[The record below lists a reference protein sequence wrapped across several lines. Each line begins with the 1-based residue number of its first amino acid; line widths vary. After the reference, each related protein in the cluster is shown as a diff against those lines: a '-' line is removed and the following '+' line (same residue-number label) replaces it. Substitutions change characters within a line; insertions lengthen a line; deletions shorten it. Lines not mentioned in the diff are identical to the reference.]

1 MAYQVLARKWR
12 PQRFDDVVGQ
22 RGVTQ
27 TLRNAIARERVAQ
40 AFVFAGPR
48 GVGKTTTARILARA
62 LNCVEGPT
70 ADPCGECDVCREV
83 AEGRDID
90 VLEIDAATHTQVD
103 NVREVIISGLSIA
116 PVRDR
121 HKIFII
127 DEVHQLSSSSFNALL
142 KSVEEPPPHVVFI
155 MATTLLDK
163 IPDTILSRS
172 QVFEFRTI
180 GTAAIAEQLRKIVE
194 TEKVAVDE
202 AGLALIARAAGGS
215 MRDAQSALD
224 QVIAFAGESIGAGEV
239 SAVLGLVARDAVLD
253 VAETVA
259 AEAAD
264 GVFDLAGRFVEAGY
278 DLRSVCRELARLVR
292 DLMVLKVDARR
303 IADPEIAADAE
314 RERLQALADRFSR
327 EDLLRGFDVLSRAE
341 LDIRNATQPRYHFE
355 MAMLRWI
362 HLRRLVPLTELLDG
376 AGRLD
381 PARPAAGGTG
391 RPGQGGPPGRQA
403 AAPGAR
409 RPLAPARSSPPRG
422 RPAGEARRTAGPA
435 SAPSGPAAGSPASR
449 RRSAPRLRRPRP
461 RGPRPSASS
470 PTRETARPAPVASP
484 PAPAAGSA
492 AGLKERFLVEL
503 QRKRRFFHGTVAA
516 QARDIE
522 VEDGRITFVFT
533 TAQRTLAQQVE
544 NARGWIEPLAAEV
557 AGRKTA
563 VVVRQVA
570 GAEASGAGAAAGGMA
585 TGADLRQP
593 ALTASPPEPPPPSDL
608 EPPGESEPP
617 VDLGPP
623 VDVEPS
629 ALGSPVRS
637 GPSAHPV
644 ASPVQPGPPAHSPA
658 VSPGSP
664 VQSAFLPSAAG
675 PSADSSSAP
684 LGSPVQPDSPPSS
697 ASAPLGS
704 PVQPDSRGVVCVR
717 AAGVTGAARLPAASA
732 SAPLGRPVQPDSP
745 PPSGR
750 AAGASRGVVCAAGV
764 TGAARL
770 PAAAVVVCAAGVSR
784 AARLIAV
791 GRAVGGV
798 HAAGVAGAV
807 RGHVAVRAARRA
819 RARVPG
825 VADEARTCG
834 TGRRP
839 ARAGAGGSRGAD
851 HARRV
856 PGRDQGSRRD
866 VTAMNI
872 QKMMQQAQQMQ
883 ENLQKQL
890 REATVEATAGGGM
903 VTVVMNGVKEI
914 QRLRIDPEVVSPDD
928 VEMLQDLIVAAVSDA
943 QRRADELAS
952 QRMGGMMGGLK
963 IPGLS

>member
-70 ADPCGECDVCREV
+70 ADPCGECDACREV

-194 TEKVAVDE
+194 AEQVAVDDP
-202 AGLALIARAAGGS
+202 GLALIARAAGGS

-264 GVFDLAGRFVEAGY
+264 RVFDLAGRFVEAGY

-303 IADPEIAADAE
+303 IADPEIAAEAE

-362 HLRRLVPLTELLDG
+362 HLRRLVPLTELLGG
-376 AGRLD
+376 AGGPV
-381 PARPAAGGTG
+381 PARPAAAG
-391 RPGQGGPPGRQA
+391 RPGQGGPPARKA
-403 AAPGAR
+403 AATAAR
-409 RPLAPARSSPPRG
+409 RPSASARSSPPRA
-422 RPAGEARRTAGPA
+422 RPAGEARRTSVPA
-435 SAPSGPAAGSPASR
+435 SAPSGPAADSPVSPPVSATASPAA
-449 RRSAPRLRRPRP
+449 SAPAPAA
-461 RGPRPSASS
+461 SA
-470 PTRETARPAPVASP
+470 
-484 PAPAAGSA
+484 PAPAAGSP
-492 AGLKERFLVEL
+492 AGLKERFLAEL

-533 TAQRTLAQQVE
+533 IAQRTLAQQVE

-563 VVVRQVA
+563 VAVRQVA
-570 GAEASGAGAAAGGMA
+570 GPDASGAGTAAGGRA
-585 TGADLRQP
+585 NGPDLRQP

-608 EPPGESEPP
+608 EPPGESAPP
-617 VDLGPP
+617 VDLGRA

-637 GPSAHPV
+637 EPSAHPV
-644 ASPVQPGPPAHSPA
+644 ASPVQPGPPADPPA
-658 VSPGSP
+658 VSLGSP
-664 VQSAFLPSAAG
+664 VQSAFLPSAAE

-684 LGSPVQPDSPPSS
+684 LGSPVQSEAPSP
-697 ASAPLGS
+697 SAPRGGRERGS
-704 PVQPDSRGVVCVR
+704 PVSPTKPGP
-717 AAGVTGAARLPAASA
+717 AARGPGKADDLLAQALEDPA
-732 SAPLGRPVQPDSP
+732 VQTMLD
-745 PPSGR
+745 
-750 AAGASRGVVCAAGV
+750 VF
-764 TGAARL
+764 
-770 PAAAVVVCAAGVSR
+770 PAE
-784 AARLIAV
+784 I
-791 GRAVGGV
+791 
-798 HAAGVAGAV
+798 
-807 RGHVAVRAARRA
+807 
-819 RARVPG
+819 
-825 VADEARTCG
+825 
-834 TGRRP
+834 
-839 ARAGAGGSRGAD
+839 
-851 HARRV
+851 
-856 PGRDQGSRRD
+856 
-866 VTAMNI
+866 
-872 QKMMQQAQQMQ
+872 
-883 ENLQKQL
+883 
-890 REATVEATAGGGM
+890 
-903 VTVVMNGVKEI
+903 KEI
-914 QRLRIDPEVVSPDD
+914 E
-928 VEMLQDLIVAAVSDA
+928 EM
-943 QRRADELAS
+943 
-952 QRMGGMMGGLK
+952 
-963 IPGLS
+963 

>member
-12 PQRFDDVVGQ
+12 PQRFGDVVGQ

-70 ADPCGECDVCREV
+70 ADPCGECDACREV

-121 HKIFII
+121 HKVFII

-224 QVIAFAGESIGAGEV
+224 QVIAFAGESIGAAEV

-422 RPAGEARRTAGPA
+422 RPAGEARRTAGSA
-435 SAPSGPAAGSPASR
+435 SAPSGPAAGSPASAPVR
-449 RRSAPRLRRPRP
+449 AAAASPAAARPAPSASSPAPVRSA
-461 RGPRPSASS
+461 PSASS
-470 PTRETARPAPVASP
+470 PTRETARSAPVASP

-563 VVVRQVA
+563 VGCPA
-570 GAEASGAGAAAGGMA
+570 GRGGR
-585 TGADLRQP
+585 GLR
-593 ALTASPPEPPPPSDL
+593 SREP
-608 EPPGESEPP
+608 
-617 VDLGPP
+617 
-623 VDVEPS
+623 
-629 ALGSPVRS
+629 R
-637 GPSAHPV
+637 
-644 ASPVQPGPPAHSPA
+644 
-658 VSPGSP
+658 
-664 VQSAFLPSAAG
+664 
-675 PSADSSSAP
+675 
-684 LGSPVQPDSPPSS
+684 
-697 ASAPLGS
+697 
-704 PVQPDSRGVVCVR
+704 
-717 AAGVTGAARLPAASA
+717 PAAW
-732 SAPLGRPVQPDSP
+732 RP
-745 PPSGR
+745 
-750 AAGASRGVVCAAGV
+750 
-764 TGAARL
+764 
-770 PAAAVVVCAAGVSR
+770 
-784 AARLIAV
+784 
-791 GRAVGGV
+791 
-798 HAAGVAGAV
+798 
-807 RGHVAVRAARRA
+807 
-819 RARVPG
+819 
-825 VADEARTCG
+825 ERTCVN
-834 TGRRP
+834 RP
-839 ARAGAGGSRGAD
+839 
-851 HARRV
+851 
-856 PGRDQGSRRD
+856 
-866 VTAMNI
+866 
-872 QKMMQQAQQMQ
+872 
-883 ENLQKQL
+883 
-890 REATVEATAGGGM
+890 
-903 VTVVMNGVKEI
+903 
-914 QRLRIDPEVVSPDD
+914 
-928 VEMLQDLIVAAVSDA
+928 
-943 QRRADELAS
+943 
-952 QRMGGMMGGLK
+952 
-963 IPGLS
+963 

>member
-62 LNCVEGPT
+62 LNCVEGAT
-70 ADPCGECDVCREV
+70 ADPCGECDACREV

-194 TEKVAVDE
+194 TERVAVDD
-202 AGLALIARAAGGS
+202 AGLTLIARTAAGS
-215 MRDAQSALD
+215 MRDALSALD
-224 QVIAFAGESIGAGEV
+224 QVIAFAGESIGAGDV

-362 HLRRLVPLTELLDG
+362 HLRRLVPLTELLGG
-376 AGRLD
+376 AGRLE
-381 PARPAAGGTG
+381 PAPPAGGPAG

-403 AAPGAR
+403 GAPAAR
-409 RPLAPARSSPPRG
+409 RPSASAGSSPPRG
-422 RPAGEARRTAGPA
+422 RPAGEARRTAVPA
-435 SAPSGPAAGSPASR
+435 SAPSGPSAGPAAGSRVSQRVRAAAVPPETAPAAPAAS
-449 RRSAPRLRRPRP
+449 SAA
-461 RGPRPSASS
+461 PSASS
-470 PTRETARPAPVASP
+470 

-492 AGLKERFLVEL
+492 GGLKERFLAEL
-503 QRKRRFFHGTVAA
+503 QRKKKFFHGTVAA

-522 VEDGRITFVFT
+522 VEDGRMTFVFA

-544 NARGWIEPLAAEV
+544 KARGWLEPLAAEV

-563 VVVRQVA
+563 VAVRQVA
-570 GAEASGAGAAAGGMA
+570 GPDASGAGAASGGTA
-585 TGADLRQP
+585 TGPDLRQP
-593 ALTASPPEPPPPSDL
+593 ALTASPPEPPPPSDF
-608 EPPGESEPP
+608 EPPGISEPP

-629 ALGSPVRS
+629 ALGSPVGS
-637 GPSAHPV
+637 EPSAHPV
-644 ASPVQPGPPAHSPA
+644 ASPVQPGAPADPPA
-658 VSPGSP
+658 VSLGSP
-664 VQSAFLPSAAG
+664 VQSAFLPPAAE
-675 PSADSSSAP
+675 PSADSAFAPLGSPVQSDSPPSAEPAAASAPLGSPVQPDSPPSEPSAASAPLGPPAQPDSPPPAASTPMGPPAQSDSPPAAEPPASSAP
-684 LGSPVQPDSPPSS
+684 LGSPVQPDSPPAAEPPASSAPLGSPVQPESRPSAEPSADS

-704 PVQPDSRGVVCVR
+704 PVHSEAPSPSSPRGGRERGPSVSSAKPGPPAPGPDQ
-717 AAGVTGAARLPAASA
+717 ADDLLAQALADPA
-732 SAPLGRPVQPDSP
+732 VQTMLD
-745 PPSGR
+745 
-750 AAGASRGVVCAAGV
+750 VF
-764 TGAARL
+764 
-770 PAAAVVVCAAGVSR
+770 PAE
-784 AARLIAV
+784 IK
-791 GRAVGGV
+791 
-798 HAAGVAGAV
+798 
-807 RGHVAVRAARRA
+807 
-819 RARVPG
+819 
-825 VADEARTCG
+825 E
-834 TGRRP
+834 
-839 ARAGAGGSRGAD
+839 
-851 HARRV
+851 
-856 PGRDQGSRRD
+856 
-866 VTAMNI
+866 
-872 QKMMQQAQQMQ
+872 
-883 ENLQKQL
+883 
-890 REATVEATAGGGM
+890 VE
-903 VTVVMNGVKEI
+903 
-914 QRLRIDPEVVSPDD
+914 
-928 VEMLQDLIVAAVSDA
+928 EM
-943 QRRADELAS
+943 
-952 QRMGGMMGGLK
+952 
-963 IPGLS
+963 

>member
-70 ADPCGECDVCREV
+70 ANPCGECDACREV

-194 TEKVAVDE
+194 TEHVAVDD
-202 AGLALIARAAGGS
+202 AGLALIARTAAGS

-224 QVIAFAGESIGAGEV
+224 QVIAFAGESIGADEV

-314 RERLQALADRFSR
+314 RERLQALVDRFSR

-362 HLRRLVPLTELLDG
+362 HLRRLVPLTELLGG

-381 PARPAAGGTG
+381 PAPPAAGAAG
-391 RPGQGGPPGRQA
+391 RVGQGGPRGRQA
-403 AAPGAR
+403 SAPAAR
-409 RPLAPARSSPPRG
+409 RSSASAGSSPPRG
-422 RPAGEARRTAGPA
+422 RPAGEVRRTAVPA
-435 SAPSGPAAGSPASR
+435 SAPSGPSAGSRVSPPVRAAAA
-449 RRSAPRLRRPRP
+449 AP
-461 RGPRPSASS
+461 PS
-470 PTRETARPAPVASP
+470 PAPVASS
-484 PAPAAGSA
+484 PAPAAFSPAPAAFSPAPAASSPAAAASSPAAAAASSPAAAASSPTPAAGSA
-492 AGLKERFLVEL
+492 GGLKERFLAEV
-503 QRKRRFFHGTVAA
+503 QRKKKFFYGTVAA

-522 VEDGRITFVFT
+522 VEDGRITFVFAT
-533 TAQRTLAQQVE
+533 TQRTPAQQVE
-544 NARGWIEPLAAEV
+544 KARGWLEPLAAEV

-563 VVVRQVA
+563 VAVRQVA
-570 GAEASGAGAAAGGMA
+570 GPEASGAGTALGGTA
-585 TGADLRQP
+585 TGPDLRQP
-593 ALTASPPEPPPPSDL
+593 ALTASPPEPPPASDF
-608 EPPGESEPP
+608 EPPGISEPP

-629 ALGSPVRS
+629 ALGSPVGS
-637 GPSAHPV
+637 EPSAHPV
-644 ASPVQPGPPAHSPA
+644 ASPVQPGPPADPPA
-658 VSPGSP
+658 VSLGSP
-664 VQSAFLPSAAG
+664 VQSAFLPSAVE
-675 PSADSSSAP
+675 PPAD
-684 LGSPVQPDSPPSS
+684 S

-704 PVQPDSRGVVCVR
+704 PVQPDSLQPAEPASASSPLGSPVQPGSPPS
-717 AAGVTGAARLPAASA
+717 AEPGAASAPLGPPAQPDSPPASASSPLGPPVQSDLPPPAEPASASSPLESPVQPGSPPSAEPGAASAPLGPPAQPDSPPASASSPLGPPVQPDSPRSAEPSADSA
-732 SAPLGRPVQPDSP
+732 SAPLGLPVQSETR
-745 PPSGR
+745 PPSAPRGGR
-750 AAGASRGVVCAAGV
+750 ERGS
-764 TGAARL
+764 
-770 PAAAVVVCAAGVSR
+770 P
-784 AARLIAV
+784 
-791 GRAVGGV
+791 
-798 HAAGVAGAV
+798 
-807 RGHVAVRAARRA
+807 
-819 RARVPG
+819 
-825 VADEARTCG
+825 
-834 TGRRP
+834 
-839 ARAGAGGSRGAD
+839 
-851 HARRV
+851 
-856 PGRDQGSRRD
+856 
-866 VTAMNI
+866 
-872 QKMMQQAQQMQ
+872 
-883 ENLQKQL
+883 
-890 REATVEATAGGGM
+890 
-903 VTVVMNGVKEI
+903 
-914 QRLRIDPEVVSPDD
+914 VSPMKPGPPAPGPDRVDHLLAQALADPAVQTMLD
-928 VEMLQDLIVAAVSDA
+928 VFPAEIKEVEEM
-943 QRRADELAS
+943 
-952 QRMGGMMGGLK
+952 
-963 IPGLS
+963 